1 MDTTLVYSFGQA
13 VLDSLGQFSKKS
25 KVKKVKLEAK
35 DPEEHQIIEDYE
47 GECEKCENTKPQKS
61 CSICGE

>member
-13 VLDSLGQFSKKS
+13 VLDSSKDGLKKS
-25 KVKKVKLEAK
+25 KKALLPR
-35 DPEEHQIIEDYE
+35 DPEEIQIIEDYE
-47 GECEKCENTKPQKS
+47 GECEQCQSTKPQKA